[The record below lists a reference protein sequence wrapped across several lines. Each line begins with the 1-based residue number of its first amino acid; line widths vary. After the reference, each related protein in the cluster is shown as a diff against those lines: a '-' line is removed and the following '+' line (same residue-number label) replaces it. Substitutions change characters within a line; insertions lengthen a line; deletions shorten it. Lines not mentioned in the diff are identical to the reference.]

1 VPFKTLSLSGSGE
14 RAYVRPDG
22 TLWMSWDFYRD
33 GKEMDSDFVR
43 VGTETNWANVVVT
56 WNGMAALKSDGSLW
70 KWNFPENSPDTV
82 TKIPPVRVG
91 IHNDWISMANTW
103 GGVVALSADGSLWL
117 WQIGSYEN
125 YYEMMPLLQLPK
137 QPEFLGNIFAKPD

>member
-1 VPFKTLSLSGSGE
+1 
-14 RAYVRPDG
+14 
-22 TLWMSWDFYRD
+22 
-33 GKEMDSDFVR
+33 
-43 VGTETNWANVVVT
+43 
-56 WNGMAALKSDGSLW
+56 LW

-82 TKIPPVRVG
+82 IKTLPVRMG
-91 IHNDWISMANTW
+91 IHNDWIAIANTW